1 LKKCIEHLNEY
12 IRKVNKQEAAHK
24 SLFVA
29 GWRPFVGWVCGLGM
43 AVNFLVV
50 PLANPFLPQPISPL
64 ELEVMMPVLMG
75 MLGLGAMRSY
85 EKKNGVSREK

>member
-1 LKKCIEHLNEY
+1 
-12 IRKVNKQEAAHK
+12 
-24 SLFVA
+24 
-29 GWRPFVGWVCGLGM
+29 M